1 MMKIKLKYWVGTGCA
16 LLFMLSITGCAA
28 RRSEPIRGLLA
39 IDNVAVKEGQ
49 IVYMAH
55 CQKCHPVG
63 ESGLGPAINSNPAPK
78 FVNKFQVRHGLGM
91 MPAFSEKH
99 ISDQDLQNIVQ
110 YMAALKRNK

>member
-1 MMKIKLKYWVGTGCA
+1 MIKLKLIYWVVAYCAFTLLLSISGCA
-16 LLFMLSITGCAA
+16 G
-28 RRSEPIRGLLA
+28 RRSEPLRGPLA
-39 IDNVAVKEGQ
+39 LDDPAVREGQ

-63 ESGLGPAINSNPAPK
+63 ESGLGPAINSNLAPK
-78 FVNKFQVRHGLGM
+78 FIKKFQVRHGLGM
-91 MPAFSEKH
+91 MPAFSEED